1 MRKNLMPIRIRQPLA
16 VMLGVALA
24 LTAALPAPA
33 QPRFTTGDRVQCDWL
48 QNGRPD
54 TGTVVPFTS
63 TDLDQS
69 GRWYRV
75 RLDKEKIPNA
85 TVECMADRLRAA
97 PAASAPTSGD
107 RATLPAPI
115 QAQAPAPIPAN
126 TAPRTGQ
133 PAAPAPT
140 PVAVPATPTVRAVP
154 GTPTAPAGPLP
165 PLPGT
170 AWKIDYGRGKTGDVF
185 LFCSTGTWQIVPA
198 SGSIGAV
205 GKSYR
210 VAGSTLTTVNRDDGR
225 VQDWSMSG
233 SDGVMEIREPRQ
245 SLKLHYNGTT
255 QCR

>member
-1 MRKNLMPIRIRQPLA
+1 
-16 VMLGVALA
+16 
-24 LTAALPAPA
+24 
-33 QPRFTTGDRVQCDWL
+33 
-48 QNGRPD
+48 
-54 TGTVVPFTS
+54 
-63 TDLDQS
+63 
-69 GRWYRV
+69 
-75 RLDKEKIPNA
+75 
-85 TVECMADRLRAA
+85 
-97 PAASAPTSGD
+97 
-107 RATLPAPI
+107 
-115 QAQAPAPIPAN
+115 
-126 TAPRTGQ
+126 
-133 PAAPAPT
+133 
-140 PVAVPATPTVRAVP
+140 
-154 GTPTAPAGPLP
+154 LP

-225 VQDWSMSG
+225 VQDWRMSG

>member
-1 MRKNLMPIRIRQPLA
+1 M
-16 VMLGVALA
+16 
-24 LTAALPAPA
+24 
-33 QPRFTTGDRVQCDWL
+33 TGDRVQCDWL

-54 TGTVVPFTS
+54 TGTVVPFTR

-97 PAASAPTSGD
+97 PAASAP
-107 RATLPAPI
+107 A
-115 QAQAPAPIPAN
+115 
-126 TAPRTGQ
+126 
-133 PAAPAPT
+133 
-140 PVAVPATPTVRAVP
+140 
-154 GTPTAPAGPLP
+154 
-165 PLPGT
+165 
-170 AWKIDYGRGKTGDVF
+170 
-185 LFCSTGTWQIVPA
+185 PA

-205 GKSYR
+205 GRSYR

-225 VQDWSMSG
+225 VQDWRMSG
-233 SDGVMEIREPRQ
+233 SDGVIEIREPRQ